1 MAAPALA
8 QRKAFAGPAID
19 CVTLSILHFANEMAA
34 LFQVPVTTTL
44 QRRNP
49 MGLLDSLLKN
59 MQQGGQSGQGGGDL
73 SKSLMDALNSILT
86 DGGQGSQGSQY
97 SQPASQGGGRQQQ
110 QAQQEDEYV
119 GGIAAIVEKLQ
130 KAGCGDAVKSWIGK
144 GENAPIGP
152 EPIKKALG
160 NNTVRDLSNQSGLP
174 ENELLTQLSK
184 MLPSLIDRLTP
195 NGRLPQ
201 SWQEVVASLQQTQQ
215 LPPQQRQR

>member
-1 MAAPALA
+1 
-8 QRKAFAGPAID
+8 
-19 CVTLSILHFANEMAA
+19 
-34 LFQVPVTTTL
+34 
-44 QRRNP
+44 

-59 MQQGGQSGQGGGDL
+59 MQQGGQTGQGGGDM

-86 DGGQGSQGSQY
+86 DGQGSQGSQ
-97 SQPASQGGGRQQQ
+97 SGPSPSQGAGRQQQ

-160 NNTVRDLSNQSGLP
+160 NNTVKDLSNQSGLP

-184 MLPSLIDRLTP
+184 MLPGLIDRLTP

-215 LPPQQRQR
+215 RQR

>member
-1 MAAPALA
+1 
-8 QRKAFAGPAID
+8 
-19 CVTLSILHFANEMAA
+19 
-34 LFQVPVTTTL
+34 
-44 QRRNP
+44 

-59 MQQGGQSGQGGGDL
+59 MQQGGQSGQGGGDI
-73 SKSLMDALNSILT
+73 SKSLMDALNSMLT
-86 DGGQGSQGSQY
+86 DSGQVGQGSQPPAS
-97 SQPASQGGGRQQQ
+97 ASQGAGRQQET
-110 QAQQEDEYV
+110 AQQDGDYV

-160 NNTVRDLSNQSGLP
+160 TGTVKDLANQSGLP

-184 MLPSLIDRLTP
+184 MLPGLIDRLTP

-201 SWQEVVASLQQTQQ
+201 SWQEVVASLQQQQQPTQR
-215 LPPQQRQR
+215 QQR

>member
-1 MAAPALA
+1 
-8 QRKAFAGPAID
+8 
-19 CVTLSILHFANEMAA
+19 
-34 LFQVPVTTTL
+34 
-44 QRRNP
+44 

-59 MQQGGQSGQGGGDL
+59 MQQGGQSGQGGGDI
-73 SKSLMDALNSILT
+73 SKSLMDALNSVLT
-86 DGGQGSQGSQY
+86 DGGQGSQGSQ
-97 SQPASQGGGRQQQ
+97 SPHVRKQARGGNNT
-110 QAQQEDEYV
+110 QAQQEGDYV
-119 GGIAAIVEKLQ
+119 GGIAAIVDKLN

-160 NNTVRDLSNQSGLP
+160 NGTVKDLANQSGLP

-184 MLPSLIDRLTP
+184 MLPGLIDRLTP

-215 LPPQQRQR
+215 PPPQQRQR

>member
-1 MAAPALA
+1 
-8 QRKAFAGPAID
+8 
-19 CVTLSILHFANEMAA
+19 
-34 LFQVPVTTTL
+34 
-44 QRRNP
+44 

-59 MQQGGQSGQGGGDL
+59 MQQGGQSGQGGGDI

-86 DGGQGSQGSQY
+86 DSGHGSQGSQSPQY
-97 SQPASQGGGRQQQ
+97 ASQGAGRQQ
-110 QAQQEDEYV
+110 APQEDEYV

-130 KAGCGDAVKSWIGK
+130 KAGCGDAVKSWIGT

-160 NNTVRDLSNQSGLP
+160 SGAVKDLANQSGLP

-184 MLPSLIDRLTP
+184 MLPGLIDRLTP

-201 SWQEVVASLQQTQQ
+201 SWQEV
-215 LPPQQRQR
+215 

>member
-1 MAAPALA
+1 
-8 QRKAFAGPAID
+8 
-19 CVTLSILHFANEMAA
+19 
-34 LFQVPVTTTL
+34 
-44 QRRNP
+44 

-59 MQQGGQSGQGGGDL
+59 MQQGGQGGGDI
-73 SKSLMDALNSILT
+73 SKSLMDALNSMLT
-86 DGGQGSQGSQY
+86 DSGQGGQGSQSPT
-97 SQPASQGGGRQQQ
+97 SPNQGAGRQQETTQ
-110 QAQQEDEYV
+110 QAQQEGNYV

-160 NNTVRDLSNQSGLP
+160 TGTVKDLANQSGLP

-184 MLPSLIDRLTP
+184 MLPGLIDRLTP

-201 SWQEVVASLQQTQQ
+201 SWQEVVADLQQPQQ
-215 LPPQQRQR
+215 PPQQRQR